1 MMENF
6 DNDVV
11 VIDYVVRGFTRD
23 SEGRRIFRDHA
34 VTSIQDFIDR
44 KILKDYHCVDLAL
57 QSENIWQTKML
68 RLNQDVQTY
77 FPAKVDPKDPEVKRY
92 MAEINR
98 EMRGILHSWPD

>member
-1 MMENF
+1 
-6 DNDVV
+6 
-11 VIDYVVRGFTRD
+11 VVRGFTRD
-23 SEGRRIFRDHA
+23 SAGRRVFRDHA

-98 EMRGILHSWPD
+98 EMRGILHNWPD